1 MKSNNIKQHIKNHVD
16 MKAAEL
22 KAEKY
27 KFKNVTRVDFD
38 LEIEGLQF
46 QIKKLAQTIEKYDN
60 VLDAVN
66 FQIIVIAQML
76 QDNKLVTEDNI
87 QDAAKKIN
95 KLKRNE
101 LERFEKEKVAAY
113 KEILA
118 NSNIKGVEA

>member
-66 FQIIVIAQML
+66 FQILVIAQML